1 MKKIISI
8 LLAIVMCFTM
18 TTVAFAE
25 TSTDDVDVTSSD
37 IKAILL
43 ELAKIAS
50 DLNDEA
56 REAASEELKQL
67 IIEKIAG
74 ESTLLQGVAEKVL
87 DAILDLSGTDNL
99 LDIDK
104 DQAEKLADLLTKLY
118 DGNIA
123 DAIDSPIL
131 KLIVSLIPEEV
142 MKEAVVWILSDGL
155 GDALDEFIENNG
167 GEVDK
172 PDTDEGDDDSAIG
185 AGDIAVILT
194 AAWQA
199 LKDVVNEV
207 VNLFKTLFETQVPPE
222 TVA

>member
-25 TSTDDVDVTSSD
+25 DTTEDINTSD
-37 IKAILL
+37 IKSILL
-43 ELAKIAS
+43 ELAKLAS

-56 REAASEELKQL
+56 REKAGEELKQL
-67 IIEKIAG
+67 IVEKLAG
-74 ESTLLQGVAEKVL
+74 DSALLQGVADKL
-87 DAILDLSGTDNL
+87 IDAILDISGSDNL

-104 DQAEKLADLLTKLY
+104 EQAEKLADLLTKLY

-123 DAIDSPIL
+123 DAIDNPIL
-131 KLIVSLIPEEV
+131 KIIVKFIPEDV
-142 MKEAVVWILSDGL
+142 MKELVVWILSDGL
-155 GDALDEFIENNG
+155 GDALDDFIENNG
-167 GEVDK
+167 GEVEK
-172 PDTDEGDDDSAIG
+172 PDEPVEEEKPGIGTGDV
-185 AGDIAVILT
+185 AVIIT

-199 LKDVVNEV
+199 LKDVFNEV
-207 VNLFKTLFETQVPPE
+207 IGVLSSLFGSIQTSPE